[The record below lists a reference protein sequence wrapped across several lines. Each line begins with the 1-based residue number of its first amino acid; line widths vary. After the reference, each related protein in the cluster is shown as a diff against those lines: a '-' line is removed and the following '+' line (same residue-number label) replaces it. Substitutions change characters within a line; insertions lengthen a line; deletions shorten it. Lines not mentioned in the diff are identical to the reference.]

1 MPETYRYTH
10 ANLENVHLL
19 NGFFI
24 ENDPDLGESAGIEA
38 INDMNDRLRDI
49 MIVQAPYLDG
59 SQLYWLRSEMG
70 INRETLAR
78 LMAVPVRIITSHEE
92 RARMPL
98 PQEFDDAFRSLFCRQ
113 MGLKDYD
120 KTWTIQEQYE
130 HPYSIRLA
138 IENGRW
144 VGHLAS

>member
-10 ANLENVHLL
+10 ANLDNVHLL
-19 NGFFI
+19 NGFFV
-24 ENDPDLGESAGIEA
+24 EDDPDLGEIAGIEA

-70 INRETLAR
+70 MDRETLAR
-78 LMAVPVRIITSHEE
+78 LMAVPVKVIVSHEE
-92 RARMPL
+92 RTRMPL
-98 PQEFDDAFRSLFCRQ
+98 PQEFDGAFRSFVCRQ
-113 MGLKDYD
+113 MGLSGYD
-120 KTWTIQEQYE
+120 RTWTIQKQYE
-130 HPYSIRLA
+130 YPYSIRLA

-144 VGHLAS
+144 VGHVAS

>member
-38 INDMNDRLRDI
+38 INEMNDRLRKI

-59 SQLYWLRSEMG
+59 VQLYWLRSEMG

-78 LMAVPVRIITSHEE
+78 LMAVPVRTIASYEE
-92 RARMPL
+92 RRMPL
-98 PQEFDDAFRSLFCRQ
+98 PQEFDDAFRSLFCEK
-113 MGLKDYD
+113 MGLKVYD
-120 KTWTIQEQYE
+120 KTWASQEYG

-138 IENGRW
+138 IEGGCW
-144 VGHLAS
+144 VGHIAY